1 MSEATQETCMLV
13 HSGTGEENPADPCGV
28 STAEKSNVELLD
40 AYSRAVTTAVDAV
53 GPAVVSISSGSRS
66 ENAGPEAGEV
76 GSAVI
81 FAPDGYVLTN
91 DHVVHGSKHET
102 APHPRILLDYG

>member
-13 HSGTGEENPADPCGV
+13 HSGTGEENPADPFGV

-66 ENAGPEAGEV
+66 ENADPKRVESDQASSSRRTGM
-76 GSAVI
+76 S
-81 FAPDGYVLTN
+81 
-91 DHVVHGSKHET
+91 
-102 APHPRILLDYG
+102 